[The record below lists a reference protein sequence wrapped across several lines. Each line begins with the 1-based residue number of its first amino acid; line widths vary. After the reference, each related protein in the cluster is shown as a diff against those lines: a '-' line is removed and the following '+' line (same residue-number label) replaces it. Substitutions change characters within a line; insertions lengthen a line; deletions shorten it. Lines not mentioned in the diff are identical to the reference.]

1 VAGSLLAAGA
11 ASAQAAGDVAVAGEP
26 LVVEAG
32 AAGGD
37 AAAGDPG
44 APGTAGAVEDTVAD
58 DVADTGADAGTE
70 AVADSD
76 ADAEADAG
84 ADGGDASVDAGEAD
98 DALPVAA
105 EGSDGINEIVV
116 TGRSRRAATSLLD
129 ERIEKPVVVDLLGAD
144 QISRVGDSTVAT
156 ALRRVPGISLV
167 GDFIYIR
174 GLGERYSSTTLNG
187 AYVPSPDLSRNVI
200 PLDIFPAEIIESI
213 SIQKGYTVDRP
224 AAFGGGNIDIRT
236 RRAPE
241 EFVLS
246 LQAGSGWNSESSGDT
261 LTYAGGGRDWLG
273 RDDGTRAL
281 PGEIQTAFRDYRGSV
296 NASAIAASL
305 VGQGVSLADAEVQ
318 ATAINRDLATSL
330 NRALDIETES
340 ANPDITLEGAI
351 GNSWSFGAS
360 EEWRFGVLG
369 LANYQNQWRN
379 RERINR
385 SSLLPELDRGVTDR
399 TTNQVALT
407 GSVTAQLD
415 YTSDHS
421 IDATVLYLRNTE
433 DDASITRRNNFNFR
447 REDGAQL
454 RDYYLRYEER
464 ELDLLQFSGR
474 HTLGEE
480 TRAKFGWIPS
490 SPLLDDLTVGWYY
503 SEATANTDI
512 PNEVLV
518 SAVDAIDP
526 ATGEVLRT
534 AVRPTASAADF
545 RFTELVDEV
554 NSYGF
559 DVRRP
564 FTLGG
569 GDWSGTLSGGW
580 DYYEKGRRSL
590 LTRLQL
596 GTTAQAA
603 EDVLVGT
610 PGQVFSD
617 GNILNPVNQFRL
629 TRGGI
634 GTESYL
640 AAEVIDA
647 GFGNVDVTWR
657 DTWRVSL
664 GARYEDWSQLSV
676 PVDQLDYTAAKVP
689 LTNEELVQA
698 AKVRD
703 DWYPSA
709 AITWIRPDFLAEQ
722 FQLRLGYSQTTARPD
737 LREVA
742 QATYIDPLT
751 EARVVGNP
759 LLVPS
764 DITNYDLRAEWF
776 FDSGDNLTIS
786 PFYKVIDRPIE
797 TVEGAGT
804 DNNLSFTF
812 INAGA
817 ADLYGVEVEWLKQL
831 DVLGRAVGEW
841 AQGFFVSGNV
851 TWSESDL
858 TIGNSAFGLT
868 NLERPL
874 AQQSDWIVNLQLGW
888 DSPAAVHSAT
898 LAYNAFSE
906 RLFFAGRNGA
916 DDAYEQP
923 FESLDLIYSWTP
935 TPNWS
940 VRLRLQNLLNDTIEI
955 QQGGTVIL
963 EQKVGVNVKLNAAW
977 QF

>member
-1 VAGSLLAAGA
+1 LLLAGSLLAAGA
-11 ASAQAAGDVAVAGEP
+11 APAQDSGE
-26 LVVEAG
+26 
-32 AAGGD
+32 
-37 AAAGDPG
+37 AAAGEEP
-44 APGTAGAVEDTVAD
+44 AGVIA
-58 DVADTGADAGTE
+58 TG
-70 AVADSD
+70 
-76 ADAEADAG
+76 EADA
-84 ADGGDASVDAGEAD
+84 AEEVLSPVDSDG
-98 DALPVAA
+98 
-105 EGSDGINEIVV
+105 DGINEIVV
-116 TGRSRRAATSLLD
+116 TGRSRRAATSLVD
-129 ERIEKPVVVDLLGAD
+129 ERIEQPVVVDLLGAD
-144 QISRVGDSTVAT
+144 QISRVGDTTVAT

-200 PLDIFPAEIIESI
+200 PLDIFPSEIVDSI

-241 EFVLS
+241 EFQLS
-246 LQAGSGWNSESSGDT
+246 LQVGGGWNSESSSNT
-261 LTYAGGGRDWLG
+261 LSYSGGGRDWLG

-281 PGEIQTAFRDYRGSV
+281 PREISDAFNEYRGI
-296 NASAIAASL
+296 NASSIASTL
-305 VGQGVSLADAEVQ
+305 VGQGVSVSEAQTLAV
-318 ATAINRDLATSL
+318 AINQGLATSL
-330 NRALDIETES
+330 NRALDIDSEN
-340 ANPDITLEGAI
+340 ARPDINLEGSI
-351 GNSWSFGAS
+351 GNSWSFGEA
-360 EEWRFGVLG
+360 EEWRVGVLG
-369 LANYQNQWRN
+369 LGNYQNTWRN
-379 RERINR
+379 RQRTNR

-399 TTNQVALT
+399 TINQVALT
-407 GSVTAQLD
+407 GSVSAQID
-415 YTSDHS
+415 YTDDHS
-421 IDATVLYLRNTE
+421 VDVTVIYLRNTE

-454 RDYYLRYEER
+454 RDYFLRYEER
-464 ELDLLQFSGR
+464 ELNLVQFSGR
-474 HTLGEE
+474 HTLGED
-480 TRAKFGWIPS
+480 TREKLGGWLPS
-490 SPLLDDLTVGWYY
+490 SPLIDDLTIGWYY
-503 SEATANTDI
+503 SDATANTDI
-512 PNEVLV
+512 PNEVLI

-526 ATGEVLRT
+526 LTGDVLRT

-545 RFTELVDEV
+545 RFTELTDEV
-554 NSYGF
+554 RSYGF
-559 DVRRP
+559 DVKRP
-564 FTLGG
+564 FELGS
-569 GDWSGTLSGGW
+569 GDWKGSLTGGW

-603 EDVLVGT
+603 EDLLVGT

-617 GNILNPVNQFRL
+617 ENILNPVNQFRL

-647 GFGNVDVTWR
+647 GFGNVDFTWR
-657 DTWRVSL
+657 DTWRVSA

-676 PVDQLDYTAAKVP
+676 PVDQLDYTAGKVP
-689 LTNEELVQA
+689 LTPEGLVQA

-722 FQLRLGYSQTTARPD
+722 FQLRFGYSQTTARPD

-751 EARVVGNP
+751 EARVIGNP
-759 LLVPS
+759 SLVPS

-776 FDSGDNLTIS
+776 FDGGDNLTIS
-786 PFYKVIDRPIE
+786 PFYKTIDRPIE

-812 INAGA
+812 INADT

-831 DVLGRAVGEW
+831 DVLGKLIGGW
-841 AQGFFVSGNV
+841 AQGLFVTGNV
-851 TWSESDL
+851 TWSESKL
-858 TIGNSAFGLT
+858 RVGNSAFGLT

-874 AQQSDWIVNLQLGW
+874 AQQSDWIVNMQLGW

-916 DDAYEQP
+916 ADAYEQP
-923 FESLDLIYSWTP
+923 FESLDFIYSWTP

-963 EQKVGVNVKLNAAW
+963 EQRVGVNFKINASW

>member
-1 VAGSLLAAGA
+1 VVRFGTETWILLAGGLLAASG
-11 ASAQAAGDVAVAGEP
+11 ASAQEPGDAGIPADTVAIAGDASA
-26 LVVEAG
+26 
-32 AAGGD
+32 GD
-37 AAAGDPG
+37 AAGPAVG
-44 APGTAGAVEDTVAD
+44 GTDETV
-58 DVADTGADAGTE
+58 
-70 AVADSD
+70 
-76 ADAEADAG
+76 ADAG
-84 ADGGDASVDAGEAD
+84 AGDGVTDGTEDAV
-98 DALPVAA
+98 LPVD
-105 EGSDGINEIVV
+105 SDGDGVEEIVV
-116 TGRSRRAATSLLD
+116 TGRSRRAATSLVD

-200 PLDIFPAEIIESI
+200 PLDIFPSEIIDSI

-236 RRAPE
+236 RRAPG

-281 PGEIQTAFRDYRGSV
+281 PREIGSAFRDYRGSV

-305 VGQGVSLADAEVQ
+305 VGQGVPVADAEAQ

-330 NRALDIETES
+330 NRALDIDAES
-340 ANPDITLEGAI
+340 ANPDLTLEGAI
-351 GNSWSFGAS
+351 GNSWSFGGS

-379 RERINR
+379 RQRLNR

-407 GSVTAQLD
+407 GSVTAQVD

-421 IDATVLYLRNTE
+421 VDVTALYLRNTE

-454 RDYYLRYEER
+454 RDYYLRYEQR
-464 ELDLLQFSGR
+464 ELELVQFSGR
-474 HTLGEE
+474 HTLGED
-480 TRAKFGWIPS
+480 TRAKLGWLPS
-490 SPLLDDLTVGWYY
+490 SPLLDDLSVGWYY
-503 SEATANTDI
+503 SDATANTDI

-518 SAVDAIDP
+518 SAVDAVDP

-534 AVRPTASAADF
+534 AVRPTATAADI
-545 RFTELVDEV
+545 RITELVDEV
-554 NSYGF
+554 RSYGF
-559 DVRRP
+559 DVKRP
-564 FTLGG
+564 FAFG
-569 GDWSGTLSGGW
+569 GDWTGAASGGW

-617 GNILNPVNQFRL
+617 ANVLDPVNQFRL

-676 PVDQLDYTAAKVP
+676 PVDQLDYTAAKIP
-689 LTNEELVQA
+689 LTPEGLVQA

-812 INAGA
+812 INAET

-831 DVLGRAVGEW
+831 EVLGNAVGDW
-841 AQGFFVSGNV
+841 ARGFFVSGNV

-858 TIGNSAFGLT
+858 QIGNSAFGLT
-868 NLERPL
+868 SLERPL

-935 TPNWS
+935 TPSWS

-963 EQKVGVNVKLNAAW
+963 EQKVGVNIKLNASW

>member
-1 VAGSLLAAGA
+1 MARIGTGAWLLLAGGLLAATGV
-11 ASAQAAGDVAVAGEP
+11 SAQQAAGSAAVDAAVA
-26 LVVEAG
+26 EAE
-32 AAGGD
+32 GG
-37 AAAGDPG
+37 
-44 APGTAGAVEDTVAD
+44 
-58 DVADTGADAGTE
+58 
-70 AVADSD
+70 
-76 ADAEADAG
+76 
-84 ADGGDASVDAGEAD
+84 VDAPPASSGRFEETD
-98 DALPVAA
+98 DATLPPMGAS
-105 EGSDGINEIVV
+105 GDGIDEIVV
-116 TGRSRRAATSLLD
+116 TGRTRRAATALVD

-200 PLDIFPAEIIESI
+200 PLDIFPAEIIDSI

-236 RRAPE
+236 RRAPDS
-241 EFVLS
+241 FVLA
-246 LQAGSGWNSESSGDT
+246 LQAGSGWNSESSDNT
-261 LTYAGGGRDWLG
+261 LSYAGGGRDWLG

-281 PGEIQTAFRDYRGSV
+281 PGQIGDALQAYRGSV

-305 VGQGVSLADAEVQ
+305 VGQGVPLADAQVQ
-318 ATAINRDLATSL
+318 AVDINRGLATSL
-330 NRALDIETES
+330 NRALDVTPKT
-340 ANPDITLEGAI
+340 ADPDITLEGSI
-351 GNSWSFGAS
+351 GNTWSFGGND
-360 EEWRFGVLG
+360 EWRFGVVG

-379 RERINR
+379 RQRVNR

-399 TTNQVALT
+399 TIHQVALT
-407 GSVTAQLD
+407 GSVSARVD
-415 YTSDHS
+415 YTDDHS
-421 IDATVLYLRNTE
+421 VDVTAIYLRNTE

-454 RDYYLRYEER
+454 RDYFLRYEQR
-464 ELDLLQFSGR
+464 ELDLVQFSGR
-474 HTLGEE
+474 HVLGDA
-480 TRAKFGWIPS
+480 TREKLGSWLPS
-490 SPLLDDLTVGWYY
+490 NPLVDGLAIGWYY
-503 SEATANTDI
+503 SGATANTDI

-554 NSYGF
+554 RSYGF
-559 DVRRP
+559 DVGRP
-564 FTLGG
+564 FELGG
-569 GDWSGTLSGGW
+569 GDWRGTLSGGW
-580 DYYEKGRRSL
+580 DYYEKGRRNL
-590 LTRLQL
+590 LTRFQL
-596 GTTAQAA
+596 GTTAQTA
-603 EDVLVGT
+603 EPVLVGT
-610 PGQVFSD
+610 PGDVFAD
-617 GNILNPVNQFRL
+617 ANILDGTNQFRL

-640 AAEVIDA
+640 AGEVIDA

-657 DTWRVSL
+657 DAWRVSV
-664 GARYEDWSQLSV
+664 GARYEDWAQLSV
-676 PVDQLDYTAAKVP
+676 PVDQLDFTAAKLP
-689 LTNEELVQA
+689 LTTEGLVQA
-698 AKVRD
+698 AKARD

-709 AITWIRPDFLAEQ
+709 AVTWIRPDFLAEQ

-776 FDSGDNLTIS
+776 FDSGDNLTVS
-786 PFYKVIDRPIE
+786 PFYKVIERPIE

-812 INAGA
+812 INADK

-831 DVLGRAVGEW
+831 DAAGEALGSW
-841 AQGFFVSGNV
+841 ARGFFVSGNV
-851 TWSESDL
+851 TWSESNL
-858 TIGNSAFGLT
+858 RIGNSAFGLT

-874 AQQSDWIVNLQLGW
+874 AQQSDWIANLQLGW
-888 DSPAAVHSAT
+888 DSPGAVHSAT
-898 LAYNAFSE
+898 FAYNAFSE

-916 DDAYEQP
+916 ADAYEQP
-923 FESLDLIYSWTP
+923 FESLDLIYSWAP

-940 VRLRLQNLLNDTIEI
+940 VRLRLQNLLKDTIEI

-963 EQKVGVNVKLNAAW
+963 EQRVGINVKLNASW

>member
-1 VAGSLLAAGA
+1 VVRFGTETWILLAGGLLAASG
-11 ASAQAAGDVAVAGEP
+11 ASAQEPGDAGIPADTVAIAGDASA
-26 LVVEAG
+26 
-32 AAGGD
+32 GD
-37 AAAGDPG
+37 AAGPAVG
-44 APGTAGAVEDTVAD
+44 GTDETV
-58 DVADTGADAGTE
+58 
-70 AVADSD
+70 
-76 ADAEADAG
+76 ADAG
-84 ADGGDASVDAGEAD
+84 AGDGVTDGTEDAV
-98 DALPVAA
+98 LPVD
-105 EGSDGINEIVV
+105 SDGDGVEEIVV
-116 TGRSRRAATSLLD
+116 TGRSRRAATSLVD

-200 PLDIFPAEIIESI
+200 PLDIFPSEIIDSI

-236 RRAPE
+236 RRAPG

-281 PGEIQTAFRDYRGSV
+281 PREIGSAFRDYRGSV

-305 VGQGVSLADAEVQ
+305 VGQGVPVADAEAQ

-330 NRALDIETES
+330 NRALDIDAES
-340 ANPDITLEGAI
+340 ANPDLTLEGAI
-351 GNSWSFGAS
+351 GNSWSFGGS

-379 RERINR
+379 RQRLNR

-407 GSVTAQLD
+407 GSVTAQVD

-421 IDATVLYLRNTE
+421 VDVTALYLRNTE

-454 RDYYLRYEER
+454 RDYYLRYEQR
-464 ELDLLQFSGR
+464 ELELVQFSGR
-474 HTLGEE
+474 HTLGED
-480 TRAKFGWIPS
+480 TRAKLGWLPS
-490 SPLLDDLTVGWYY
+490 SPLLDDLSVGWYY
-503 SEATANTDI
+503 SDATANTDI

-518 SAVDAIDP
+518 SAVDAVDP

-554 NSYGF
+554 RSYGF
-559 DVRRP
+559 DVKRP
-564 FTLGG
+564 FAFG
-569 GDWSGTLSGGW
+569 GDWTGAASGGW

-617 GNILNPVNQFRL
+617 ANVLDPVNQFRL

-676 PVDQLDYTAAKVP
+676 PVDQLDYTAAKIP
-689 LTNEELVQA
+689 LTPEGLVQA

-812 INAGA
+812 INAET

-831 DVLGRAVGEW
+831 EVLGNAVGDW
-841 AQGFFVSGNV
+841 ARGFFVSGNV

-858 TIGNSAFGLT
+858 QIGNSAFGLT
-868 NLERPL
+868 SLERPL

-935 TPNWS
+935 TPSWS

-963 EQKVGVNVKLNAAW
+963 EQKVGVNIKLNASW